1 MASTLWCSSVS
12 FAARLLML
20 SLSLLPGHAR
30 AAEMY
35 PSKPVRMLVGFPP
48 GGPTDITARIAAEH
62 LSSALRQQVIVDNR
76 PGAGGTLAATLLAS
90 AAPDGYTVSLCAN
103 GEMAIAPNLRDK
115 LPYDPL
121 RSFAPVS
128 RIGASQLVLVVHPSV
143 PARSVRDL
151 VILAKSKP
159 GSINFASAGAGSTA
173 HLASELLKTMAGIE
187 IVHVP
192 YKGAGPALS
201 ELMGGQVQ
209 MLITGFS
216 GALPH
221 VKSGKLRALAVTGA
235 ARLATM
241 PDLPTIG
248 EAVTGYEVTS
258 WYGIIA
264 PAATSRT
271 IVARLQREIAAMVR
285 KPEVGEKLA
294 GLGIE
299 PEGNTSQEFAAQIK
313 QEIAKWGKVIQVAG
327 VPRQ

>member
-1 MASTLWCSSVS
+1 
-12 FAARLLML
+12 
-20 SLSLLPGHAR
+20 
-30 AAEMY
+30 MY

-103 GEMAIAPNLRDK
+103 GEMAIAPNLRDT

-151 VILAKSKP
+151 VTLAKSKP

-173 HLASELLKTMAGIE
+173 HLAAELLKTMAGIE

-221 VKSGKLRALAVTGA
+221 IKSGKLRALAVTGA